1 LATGEPRY
9 TQLDSAPSLVTAP
22 AVSSVRTGIKIA
34 IFNPA
39 ISGRG
44 GVETIVAEVMARL
57 EATGDECRLYIFG
70 GTEDSAWL
78 RNIRWSRV
86 FGSISGLRPLRLLA
100 YLFFA
105 AKEMLLWRP
114 DAIVCCDPTTVRL
127 ARWAR
132 ALAFLRR
139 APVLCW
145 LHCSAHQL
153 KDQDEFSRVDAHLS
167 ICEARAK
174 EVRPFLEKSSS
185 GSAEDVFL
193 VYNGTKALGQQPIP
207 RSKTPVFIY
216 VGRVHYEAQ
225 KRVKDLIEAAGQLRG
240 NFLVRIIGSGS
251 DDDMAKLHALEDKFG
266 LAAKIEWLGWV
277 KDPWSAVSEASAM
290 VQPSA
295 YEGFSMVLIEA
306 LARGLPVIASDFDG
320 ISAEAIEAG
329 KNGWLF
335 PPGNVDELRKIM
347 QAVVDNPAIL
357 PPATAVQATA
367 ERFDLSKTSR
377 SFRDA
382 VDQTIQRRAARKP

>member
-1 LATGEPRY
+1 MATGK
-9 TQLDSAPSLVTAP
+9 DSAPSPAATTA
-22 AVSSVRTGIKIA
+22 RFNLRKGLKIA

-44 GVETIVAEVMARL
+44 GVETIVAEVMTRL
-57 EATGDECRLYIFG
+57 EAMGDECHLYIFG
-70 GTEDSAWL
+70 GTDDSIWL
-78 RNIRWSRV
+78 GNIRWHKV
-86 FGSISGLRPLRLLA
+86 FRPISAFRPLRLLA
-100 YLFFA
+100 YVFHAVHEILR
-105 AKEMLLWRP
+105 WRP
-114 DAIVCCDPTTVRL
+114 DAIVCCDPSTVRL

-132 ALAFLRR
+132 TLHIPAQSAGALLASLLRPSVEGAGR
-139 APVLCW
+139 ILASGCPSVDMR
-145 LHCSAHQL
+145 SAG
-153 KDQDEFSRVDAHLS
+153 ERS
-167 ICEARAK
+167 
-174 EVRPFLEKSSS
+174 RPFMEKSSV

-207 RSKTPVFIY
+207 RSRTPVFIY

-240 NFLVRIIGSGS
+240 DFLIRIIGSGS
-251 DDDMAKLHALEDKFG
+251 DEDMAKLHALEDKFG
-266 LAAKIEWLGWV
+266 LTSKIEWLGWV
-277 KDPWSAVSEASAM
+277 KDPWSAVTEASAM

-357 PPATAVQATA
+357 PPIETVQATA
-367 ERFDLSKTSR
+367 EPFDLSKTSR
-377 SFRDA
+377 TFHDA
-382 VDQTIQRRAARKP
+382 VDQAVRRRAARQP

>member
-1 LATGEPRY
+1 MTTGEPGY
-9 TQLDSAPSLVTAP
+9 NELHSARGLAAAV
-22 AVSSVRTGIKIA
+22 AVSSARTGKKIA
-34 IFNPA
+34 VFNPA

-44 GVETIVAEVMARL
+44 GVETVVAEVMSRL
-57 EATGDECRLYIFG
+57 ESTGDECRLYVFG
-70 GTEDSAWL
+70 GTQDRAWL
-78 RNIRWSRV
+78 QRIRWNKV
-86 FGSISGLRPLRLLA
+86 VGPISGFRPLRLLA
-100 YLFFA
+100 LLLLA
-105 AKEMLLWRP
+105 VREMLLWRP

-132 ALAFLRR
+132 ALTFLQKT
-139 APVLCW
+139 PVLCW
-145 LHCSAHQL
+145 LHCSAYQMKGQH
-153 KDQDEFSRVDAHLS
+153 EYSRVDAHLS

-174 EVRPFLEKSSS
+174 EVRPFMEKSSV

-193 VYNGTKALGQQPIP
+193 VYNGTKALGQRPIP
-207 RSKTPVFIY
+207 RSRTPIFVY

-225 KRVKDLIEAAGQLRG
+225 KRVKDLIEAAGQLHG
-240 NFLVRIIGSGS
+240 DFLIKILGSGS
-251 DDDMAKLHALEDKFG
+251 DEDMSRLRALQEKLG
-266 LAAKIEWLGWV
+266 LGSKVQWLGWS
-277 KDPWSAVSEASAM
+277 KDPWAEVSEASAM

-320 ISAEAIEAG
+320 ISAEAIDSG

-335 PPGNVDELRKIM
+335 PPGNVEELRKIM

-357 PPATAVQATA
+357 PPAQTVQATA
-367 ERFDLSKTSR
+367 ERFDLSRTSQ

-382 VDQTIQRRAARKP
+382 VDQAIRRRAKRKP